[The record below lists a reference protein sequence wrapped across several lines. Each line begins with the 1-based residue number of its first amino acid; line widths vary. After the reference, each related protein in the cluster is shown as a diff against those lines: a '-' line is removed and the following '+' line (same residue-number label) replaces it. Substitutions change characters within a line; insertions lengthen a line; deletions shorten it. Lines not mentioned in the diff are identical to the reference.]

1 MLKKDLHIVA
11 DDKIPFLK
19 GVLEPFGIVE
29 YFPGKEINRQVLKNA
44 DALITRTRTKVNK
57 ELLEGTLVKFVATA
71 TIGTDHLDKDWLTKK
86 DINWVNAPGCNSGSV
101 MQYIGGAL
109 TYLSY
114 KHNFDFTKM
123 TLGIIGVGNV
133 GSKVAR
139 LGKNLGFNILLND
152 PPRERNEGKSQ
163 FTSLPELLR
172 ASDILSMHVP
182 LNKTGRDKTQ
192 GLVNKEFLRSTKKGA
207 IFINSSRGP
216 IVEESSLKEA
226 LISRKIAN
234 SVLDVWQHEPEID
247 PELMK
252 LVDIATPHI
261 AGYSIDGKANGT
273 SMVVNALSSYFHLPI
288 SNWYPDTLPE
298 PNNKSITINCE
309 HLSDQ
314 KILEKAVRFTYEIE
328 GDDQNLRKNLIEF
341 ENLRGN
347 YPIRREFSS
356 YEIQLE
362 NETERIIKKLNDLG
376 FKTK

>member
-1 MLKKDLHIVA
+1 MAKRTLHIVA

-19 GVLEPFGIVE
+19 GVLEPFGFVE

-57 ELLEGTLVKFVATA
+57 ELLEGTMVKFVATA
-71 TIGTDHLDKDWLTKK
+71 TIGTDHLDIDWLTKNGIK
-86 DINWVNAPGCNSGSV
+86 WVNAPGCNSGSV

-114 KHNFDFTKM
+114 KYNFDFTKM

-133 GSKVAR
+133 GSKVAK
-139 LGKNLGFNILLND
+139 LSKNLGFKVLLND

-172 ASDILSMHVP
+172 ASDIISMHVP
-182 LNKTGRDKTQ
+182 LNKTDRDRTI
-192 GLVNKEFLRSTKKGA
+192 GLVNKEFLKSTKKGA

-226 LISRKIAN
+226 LISRKITN
-234 SVLDVWQHEPEID
+234 TVLDVWQHEPEID

-273 SMVVNALSSYFHLPI
+273 SMVVNALSSYFQLPLE
-288 SNWYPDTLPE
+288 NWYPDTLLE
-298 PNNKSITINCE
+298 PNNKSIKINCE
-309 HLSDQ
+309 GLSDQ
-314 KILEKAVRFTYEIE
+314 KILEKAVRFTYKIE
-328 GDDQNLRKNLIEF
+328 EDDQNLRKNLIEF
-341 ENLRGN
+341 EKLRGN

-362 NETERIIKKLNDLG
+362 NETERIIKNLNDLG

>member
-139 LGKNLGFNILLND
+139 LGKNLGFNILLYD

-172 ASDILSMHVP
+172 ASDILSMHV
-182 LNKTGRDKTQ
+182 
-192 GLVNKEFLRSTKKGA
+192 
-207 IFINSSRGP
+207 
-216 IVEESSLKEA
+216 
-226 LISRKIAN
+226 
-234 SVLDVWQHEPEID
+234 
-247 PELMK
+247 
-252 LVDIATPHI
+252 
-261 AGYSIDGKANGT
+261 
-273 SMVVNALSSYFHLPI
+273 
-288 SNWYPDTLPE
+288 
-298 PNNKSITINCE
+298 
-309 HLSDQ
+309 
-314 KILEKAVRFTYEIE
+314 
-328 GDDQNLRKNLIEF
+328 
-341 ENLRGN
+341 
-347 YPIRREFSS
+347 
-356 YEIQLE
+356 
-362 NETERIIKKLNDLG
+362 
-376 FKTK
+376 